1 MSLNPRT
8 SPPVDPEASSSS
20 ATPIEPSSLFTMPN
34 NVANVFGRNG
44 IKPNYTALAQQK
56 YASNSGSEL
65 NATVADN
72 NTTSTYCNHIV

>member
-8 SPPVDPEASSSS
+8 SRPVNPEASSSSS
-20 ATPIEPSSLFTMPN
+20 ATPIKPSSLFTMPN
-34 NVANVFGRNG
+34 NVTNVFGRNG

-56 YASNSGSEL
+56 YASNIESEL

-72 NTTSTYCNHIV
+72 LTTSYCNHIV